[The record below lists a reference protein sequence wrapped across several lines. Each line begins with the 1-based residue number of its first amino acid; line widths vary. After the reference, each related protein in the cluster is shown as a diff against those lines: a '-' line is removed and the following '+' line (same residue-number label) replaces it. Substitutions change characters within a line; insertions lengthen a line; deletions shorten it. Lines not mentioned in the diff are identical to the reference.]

1 MPAIPITKSK
11 RSSVLSVPDN
21 TVAGGNPAKWMKM
34 IEYTHRYSLTA
45 ADMDTRYRMAPNA
58 VLLYYQDCW
67 ARFMSCLHL
76 AAFDIVKM
84 QRLWVI
90 TEFNACFEQQ
100 TALWSDDIDVTVW
113 NSEISTLRLYAEFRV
128 RRTDGIEIAHGYGCW
143 TLLDTESHRLA
154 PLTPIQQLIPI
165 LPEVTSD
172 NHRKRRFPTDGTTL
186 QQLEHRVNPINL
198 DFNGH
203 VNNRTY
209 LSIAMQSADEP
220 FMDAYAIRCLTIH
233 WLKETFLGDT
243 LLCRLTLLPNNDSPD
258 SVYHYLHTI
267 TRHATA
273 TPAEATSPTAEIA
286 AQVYSEWVPRKQNI
300 DASLHVKRE

>member
-1 MPAIPITKSK
+1 MLNFASYICKCQIFLVTLHVKTFNDTLYSMIT
-11 RSSVLSVPDN
+11 N
-21 TVAGGNPAKWMKM
+21 NQ
-34 IEYTHRYSLTA
+34 YTHRYSLTA

-67 ARFMSCLHL
+67 ARF
-76 AAFDIVKM
+76 
-84 QRLWVI
+84 I

-143 TLLDTESHRLA
+143 TLLDTDSHRLA

-172 NHRKRRFPTDGTTL
+172 NHRKRRFSTDGTTL

-267 TRHATA
+267 TRHAA
-273 TPAEATSPTAEIA
+273 APSAESSAAPTTEIA

-300 DASLHVKRE
+300 DVSLHVKRE

>member
-1 MPAIPITKSK
+1 M
-11 RSSVLSVPDN
+11 
-21 TVAGGNPAKWMKM
+21 
-34 IEYTHRYSLTA
+34 
-45 ADMDTRYRMAPNA
+45 
-58 VLLYYQDCW
+58 
-67 ARFMSCLHL
+67 
-76 AAFDIVKM
+76 
-84 QRLWVI
+84 
-90 TEFNACFEQQ
+90 
-100 TALWSDDIDVTVW
+100 
-113 NSEISTLRLYAEFRV
+113 
-128 RRTDGIEIAHGYGCW
+128 
-143 TLLDTESHRLA
+143 LDT
-154 PLTPIQQLIPI
+154 LTPIQQFIPI

-243 LLCRLTLLPNNDSPD
+243 LLCRLTLLPNIDSPD

-267 TRHATA
+267 TRHAA
-273 TPAEATSPTAEIA
+273 APVESAAAPTTEIA